1 MVSED
6 ICVQLSYVGLAH
18 KDAARL
24 PAAVG
29 STFEITTGLSATRK
43 LSPHGPLLKHPH
55 DKHLP
60 FPEMNGRR
68 RERGYQGW
76 CHSLSRKQSKKWQLL
91 ALAVIYSLPW
101 VLNSPHTTR
110 RHNSIV
116 HGKKCR
122 RTLACAFKAAVE
134 RKKKTGKGWGKAK

>member
-6 ICVQLSYVGLAH
+6 ICVQLNYVGLAH
-18 KDAARL
+18 KDAAKL
-24 PAAVG
+24 PVAVG
-29 STFEITTGLSATRK
+29 SIFEITTGVSATRK

-76 CHSLSRKQSKKWQLL
+76 CHSLSIKQSKKWQLL

-101 VLNSPHTTR
+101 VLNSSHTTR

-116 HGKKCR
+116 HGKKCQ
-122 RTLACAFKAAVE
+122 RTRACAFKVTME
-134 RKKKTGKGWGKAK
+134 RKENRKRVRES